1 MDNKIISRLFE
12 LAVVAAMFT
21 TMRFSGPI
29 DPIGLL
35 LYFLI
40 TYVAAIFAYSF
51 GFFLFEQLGLSELV
65 TCRKS
70 GFSTFVWFLLILCVI
85 LFVSYIIVAA
95 QPLD

>member
-21 TMRFSGPI
+21 GMQFSGPI
-29 DPIGLL
+29 DPIAFL
-35 LYFLI
+35 LYFLL

-65 TCRKS
+65 TCRRS

-85 LFVSYIIVAA
+85 LFVSYITVAT

>member
-21 TMRFSGPI
+21 TMQFSGPI
-29 DPIGLL
+29 DPIAFL

-65 TCRKS
+65 TCRRS